1 MARPAGKGA
10 GRIEW
15 DAVKAD
21 AHGIYFTLPHNGSAR
36 AAHAWRWCQHAVWQ
50 GPEGDAWGEMLRG
63 VRAGEGFF
71 LNLQHTTKRHRLMS
85 TPHLVE
91 VTLPPRLR
99 TTVCLPGSKS
109 LSNRAL
115 LLDALAGRGGGVRH
129 VSQCDDT
136 DVMLAAL
143 DSLPEV
149 IDIGAAGTA
158 MRFLTAFLAA
168 TPCGTHLLTGTQ
180 RMQERPIGV
189 LVEALRTLGAEIDYA
204 GREGFPPLRITGRT
218 LAGGHI
224 SIPASV
230 SSQYI
235 SALLMTGPV
244 LRHGLTLTL
253 TGSIISRPYID
264 MTLTLMRHYGAS
276 VQWTDAHTLHA
287 EGGGYRS
294 GTVYDVEADW
304 SAASYW
310 YEMVALSPDANAM
323 VHLPRLYADSAQGD
337 AAVARLFEPLGV
349 ATRFEPE
356 GGVTLTKAC
365 SAPCVDV
372 PYVHD
377 LTSQPD
383 LAQTLVVTCA
393 MLRKPFRLTGLR
405 TLRIKETD
413 RMAALQAE
421 LAKFGVALQAEGDEA
436 LYVEHYAPDAPRYDG
451 RPIATYHDHRMAMAF
466 APAALV
472 CGPVTISHAEVVSK
486 SYPTYWQHLRAL
498 GGVGEP

>member
-1 MARPAGKGA
+1 
-10 GRIEW
+10 
-15 DAVKAD
+15 
-21 AHGIYFTLPHNGSAR
+21 
-36 AAHAWRWCQHAVWQ
+36 
-50 GPEGDAWGEMLRG
+50 
-63 VRAGEGFF
+63 
-71 LNLQHTTKRHRLMS
+71 
-85 TPHLVE
+85 
-91 VTLPPRLR
+91 
-99 TTVCLPGSKS
+99 
-109 LSNRAL
+109 
-115 LLDALAGRGGGVRH
+115 
-129 VSQCDDT
+129 
-136 DVMLAAL
+136 
-143 DSLPEV
+143 
-149 IDIGAAGTA
+149 
-158 MRFLTAFLAA
+158 
-168 TPCGTHLLTGTQ
+168 
-180 RMQERPIGV
+180 
-189 LVEALRTLGAEIDYA
+189 
-204 GREGFPPLRITGRT
+204 
-218 LAGGHI
+218 
-224 SIPASV
+224 
-230 SSQYI
+230 
-235 SALLMTGPV
+235 
-244 LRHGLTLTL
+244 
-253 TGSIISRPYID
+253 
-264 MTLTLMRHYGAS
+264 
-276 VQWTDAHTLHA
+276 
-287 EGGGYRS
+287 
-294 GTVYDVEADW
+294 
-304 SAASYW
+304 
-310 YEMVALSPDANAM
+310 MVP
-323 VHLPRLYADSAQGD
+323 LPRLYADSAQGD

-436 LYVEHYAPDAPRYDG
+436 LYVEHYAPDTPRYDG